1 MTFREARRVRRFEEK
16 TAVVTGAASGIGRAA
31 AIRLASEGAQVAC
44 LDVDEPGARRTA
56 AEIEASGGTAGAY
69 ACDVS
74 DPDLVRAAA
83 QAVLADFGDPYVVC
97 NVAGVVSASPLAGLS
112 FEEWQRVIGINLT
125 GTFLV
130 CQAFMPALKR
140 AGGNIVNTGSRLGV
154 NGRSYRAA
162 YCASKAGVHL
172 LTKALALEFAD
183 QGVRVNAVLPGA
195 TRTAIAQSAAVPSPA
210 GQEMSVGAPR
220 SPLGLGEPE
229 DVAAA
234 IAFIA
239 SDEMRYMTGAIV
251 AVDGGVTA

>member
-1 MTFREARRVRRFEEK
+1 MRRFEQK

-31 AIRLASEGAQVAC
+31 ALRLAAEGARVAC
-44 LDVDEPGARRTA
+44 LDVDEAGAERTCA
-56 AEIEASGGTAGAY
+56 QIREGGGTAAAY
-69 ACDVS
+69 LCDVS
-74 DPDLVRAAA
+74 DPNLVREAS
-83 QAVLADFGDPYVVC
+83 QRVLADFGDPYVVC
-97 NVAGVVSASPLAGLS
+97 NVAGVVSASPLEELS

-125 GTFLV
+125 GTFLI

-140 AGGNIVNTGSRLGV
+140 TSGNIVNTGSRLGN
-154 NGRSYRAA
+154 NGRSFRAA

-172 LTKALALEFAD
+172 LTKALALEFAA

-195 TRTAIAQSAAVPSPA
+195 TRTGLVASAPSPSGPKLSA
-210 GQEMSVGAPR
+210 GAPR
-220 SPLGLGEPE
+220 SPLGLGEPD

-239 SDEMRYMTGAIV
+239 SDEMRYMTGSIV

>member
-1 MTFREARRVRRFEEK
+1 MRRFEQK

-31 AIRLASEGAQVAC
+31 ALRLAAEGARVAC
-44 LDVDEPGARRTA
+44 LDVDEAGAERTCI
-56 AEIEASGGTAGAY
+56 EIRESGGTARAY

-74 DPDLVRAAA
+74 DPDQVSAAA
-83 QAVLADFGDPYVVC
+83 QAVLADFGDPHVVC
-97 NVAGVVSASPLAGLS
+97 NIAGVVSAGPLEDLA
-112 FEEWQRVIGINLT
+112 FDEWQRVIGINLT

-140 AGGNIVNTGSRLGV
+140 TGGNIVNTGSRLGV
-154 NGRSYRAA
+154 NGRAYRAA

-172 LTKALALEFAD
+172 LTKALALELAD
-183 QGVRVNAVLPGA
+183 RGVRVNAVLPGA
-195 TRTAIAQSAAVPSPA
+195 TRTGLVAAAPSSS
-210 GQEMSVGAPR
+210 GRELSTGAPR

-239 SDEMRYMTGAIV
+239 SDEMHYMTGSIV
-251 AVDGGVTA
+251 AVDGGITA

>member
-1 MTFREARRVRRFEEK
+1 MRRFEGK
-16 TAVVTGAASGIGRAA
+16 TVVVTGAASGIGRATA
-31 AIRLASEGAQVAC
+31 LRLASEGARVAC
-44 LDVDEPGARRTA
+44 LDVDDLGAQRTVSEVEDGA
-56 AEIEASGGTAGAY
+56 GAAGAY
-69 ACDVS
+69 HCDVS
-74 DPDLVRAAA
+74 DPEAVRDVAH
-83 QAVLADFGDPYVVC
+83 AVLADLGDPYVVC
-97 NVAGVVSASPLAGLS
+97 NIAGVVSASPLEELA
-112 FEEWQRVIGINLT
+112 FAEWQRVIGINLT

-140 AGGNIVNTGSRLGV
+140 TGGNVVNTGSRLGV
-154 NGRSYRAA
+154 NGRTYRAA

-195 TRTAIAQSAAVPSPA
+195 TRTGLVAPPPSSSGA
-210 GQEMSVGAPR
+210 EFSVGAPR

-229 DVAAA
+229 DVAAV

-239 SDEMRYMTGAIV
+239 SDEMHYMTGSIV